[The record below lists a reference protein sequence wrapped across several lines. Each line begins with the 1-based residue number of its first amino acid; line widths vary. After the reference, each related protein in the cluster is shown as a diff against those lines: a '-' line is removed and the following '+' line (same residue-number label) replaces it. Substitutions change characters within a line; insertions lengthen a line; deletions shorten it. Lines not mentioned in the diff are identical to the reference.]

1 MLDKLISH
9 AKKRTNLISSKWLSI
24 LLLLKSSLIFANAVC
39 YLFVASKALFGAFGV
54 GNIVQYV
61 AVLSRLGE
69 GLQELMYL
77 LSDNEVYCTHL
88 QNLFAY
94 LDLPNHM
101 YQGSLTVAK
110 KEMTTN
116 TMWNLKMF
124 RFSIQMQMPM
134 RLSM

>member
-1 MLDKLISH
+1 MQ
-9 AKKRTNLISSKWLSI
+9 
-24 LLLLKSSLIFANAVC
+24 
-39 YLFVASKALFGAFGV
+39 FVICLWHQKPCLVLFGV

-101 YQGSLTVAK
+101 YQGSLTVEKRDDNEYYVEFK
-110 KEMTTN
+110 KCFVSVSKCRC
-116 TMWNLKMF
+116 LCA
-124 RFSIQMQMPM
+124 
-134 RLSM
+134 